1 MKIKE
6 KNECQGVTRDVSTLQ
21 FSHLSNKDGNCHL
34 SAARKL
40 SEIIKIISKIKK
52 IKKKHEEGGENSHN
66 SALTLEN
73 EKPLDRPSAKSSI
86 GIRPIKIKPFLLKK
100 IIYDRKIRI

>member
-40 SEIIKIISKIKK
+40 SEIIKIISKKK
-52 IKKKHEEGGENSHN
+52 EKNMKKEG
-66 SALTLEN
+66 
-73 EKPLDRPSAKSSI
+73 
-86 GIRPIKIKPFLLKK
+86 KIV
-100 IIYDRKIRI
+100 IIQP

>member
-6 KNECQGVTRDVSTLQ
+6 KNESQGVTRDVSTLQ

-40 SEIIKIISKIKK
+40 SEIIKIISK
-52 IKKKHEEGGENSHN
+52 KKKSNTKKEGNSYN

-73 EKPLDRPSAKSSI
+73 EKPLDRPSAKSLI

-100 IIYDRKIRI
+100 NYL